1 MTDDLPLQ
9 YVAALLVAEHV
20 RLHPALRT
28 RENCLT
34 VLTKYL
40 KAYARRAASFEPSIL
55 EAVKEAVKYPQ
66 MMLPTSLK
74 EAWDMHASVLKEA
87 IVCLEGTDQ

>member
-1 MTDDLPLQ
+1 MTNGLHLQ

-28 RENCLT
+28 TENCLT

-40 KAYARRAASFEPSIL
+40 KAYVRRAASFQPSIV
-55 EAVKEAVKYPQ
+55 EAVKDLQ